1 MIGTII
7 IIALL
12 ADFCLHLWADILNL
26 GCLKRNIPEPFQGV
40 YDSRQYQKSQDYL
53 RYHTKFEWISSLFH
67 LLLFFGFWFFSGFN
81 LLDQWVRGL
90 LYGPV
95 ITGIIYLGILLGAR
109 MALDIP
115 FSAYRTFVIEE
126 SFGFNKTTWQT
137 FIMDRLKGLGLSV
150 LIGLPLLAV
159 VLSFFEYAGSN
170 AWWYCWFA
178 VTVFT
183 LLLQFVAPTWIMP
196 LFNKFVPLEDGKLKR
211 AILSYAKKIKFP
223 LDNVLMMD
231 GSKRSTKSNAFF
243 TGFGRHKR
251 IVLFDTLIKQTSISE
266 LVAILAH
273 EMGHFKKKHILLTTG
288 IGIIHTGL
296 LFFLLSLCLSL
307 PALFDAFFMKEASIY
322 AGMLFFGILYSPVEF
337 FLGIAMQAL
346 SRHNE
351 YQADRFAAETTQDPL
366 SLVSALKKLS
376 VHNLSNLTP
385 HPAYV
390 FLNYSHPPVLKRIGS
405 ILNMPAKTR

>member
-1 MIGTII
+1 MI
-7 IIALL
+7 
-12 ADFCLHLWADILNL
+12 F
-26 GCLKRNIPEPFQGV
+26 
-40 YDSRQYQKSQDYL
+40 
-53 RYHTKFEWISSLFH
+53 
-67 LLLFFGFWFFSGFN
+67 
-81 LLDQWVRGL
+81 
-90 LYGPV
+90 
-95 ITGIIYLGILLGAR
+95 
-109 MALDIP
+109 P

-196 LFNKFVPLEDGKLKR
+196 LFNKFVPLEDGELKR

-223 LDNVLMMD
+223 LDNVFMMD

-307 PALFDAFFMKEASIY
+307 PALFNAFFMKEASIY

-337 FLGIAMQAL
+337 FLGIAMQAF

-351 YQADRFAAETTQDPL
+351 YQADRFAVETTQDPL

-405 ILNMPAKTR
+405 ILNMPAKAR